1 MYVCVCVCVCVCAC
15 ACVCVCV
22 CMRVCVCVYARTC
35 VYAHVSVYHCLL
47 FSVSKGT
54 NACYM
59 ENLDAVK
66 KFSGDRS
73 RYSQVIINTEWG
85 AFGDD
90 GQLEEWM
97 TPADKALDQF
107 ITNKGQQL

>member
-1 MYVCVCVCVCVCAC
+1 MCVCVCVCVVGG
-15 ACVCVCV
+15 VC
-22 CMRVCVCVYARTC
+22 
-35 VYAHVSVYHCLL
+35 HCLL
-47 FSVSKGT
+47 FSVSQGT

-85 AFGDD
+85 AFGDN

-97 TPADKALDQF
+97 TPADKALDQL